1 MKNTILFFLLLYV
14 SLFAFA
20 QPSKVLFIGNSYT
33 YVNNLPELVSTMMSS
48 MGEGIEYEMSA
59 PGGCTFQQHCT
70 VSSSYIQQGNW
81 DYVVLQE
88 QSQLPSFPEEQFMQD
103 CYPYAASLCS
113 MTQEYN
119 TDARVVFY
127 MTWGRKNGDQ
137 QNCPYYPPLCT
148 YQGMD
153 SLLHL
158 RYIRMAE
165 DNHAWVSPVGAAWHY
180 IRDHYPTAE
189 LYQSDESHPSYLGS
203 YVAACCFYTVFT
215 GLNPCQIIWNGLL
228 DDATA
233 SMAKN
238 VAKTVVFD
246 SLWKWTFQSEPIPE
260 DSTAVVDFLLLEKG
274 ITIYPNPVS
283 NTLHFSV
290 PELVNSP
297 MVCILNVDGRVVY
310 SQQGFSSWKENQNQF
325 DLDVSFLNS
334 GIYFLSVNTGSY
346 KSTKKFTIFR

>member
-1 MKNTILFFLLLYV
+1 MKNPILIVFLLFV
-14 SLFAFA
+14 SLFAYA

-48 MGEGIEYEMSA
+48 SGESIEYLMSA

-88 QSQLPSFPEEQFMQD
+88 QSQLPSFPEDQFMQE

-119 TDARVVFY
+119 PSARIIFY
-127 MTWGRKNGDQ
+127 MTWGRKNGDP

-153 SLLHL
+153 SLLYL
-158 RYIRMAE
+158 RYMMMAE
-165 DNHAWVSPVGAAWHY
+165 DNHAWVSPVGATWHY
-180 IRDHYPTAE
+180 IRDHYPAEE

-203 YVAACCFYTVFT
+203 YVAACCFYTLFT
-215 GLNPCQIIWNGLL
+215 GRNPSQIGWNGLL

-233 SMAKN
+233 YIAKN
-238 VAKTVVFD
+238 AAKTVVFD
-246 SLWKWTFQSEPIPE
+246 SLWKWTFQVDPIPE
-260 DSTAVVDFLLLEKG
+260 DSTAVGNFQIQEKE
-274 ITIYPNPVS
+274 IVIYPNPAT

-290 PELVNSP
+290 PNIENNPIVS
-297 MVCILNVDGRVVY
+297 ITDVDGRVVY
-310 SQQGFSSWKENQNQF
+310 SQQGFSSWKENPF
-325 DLDVSFLNS
+325 DLDVSFLNN
-334 GIYFLSVNTGSY
+334 GIYFLSVNTGLY
-346 KSTKKFTIFR
+346 KSTKKFTIVR

>member
-1 MKNTILFFLLLYV
+1 MKNLISIFFLLFF

-20 QPSKVLFIGNSYT
+20 QSSKVLFIGNSYT
-33 YVNNLPELVSTMMSS
+33 YVNNLPELICEMMSS
-48 MGEGIEYEMSA
+48 TGESIEYQISA
-59 PGGCTFQQHCT
+59 PGGCTFQQHCI

-119 TDARVVFY
+119 ADARIIFY

-137 QNCPYYPPLCT
+137 QNCPIYPPLCT
-148 YQGMD
+148 YHGMD

-158 RYIRMAE
+158 RYMMMAD
-165 DNHAWVSPVGAAWHY
+165 DNQAWVSPVGAAWHY
-180 IRDHYPTAE
+180 IRDHYPVAE

-215 GLNPCQIIWNGLL
+215 KRNPCQITWNGLL

-238 VAKTVVFD
+238 AVKTVVFD
-246 SLWKWTFQSEPIPE
+246 SLWKWMFQPELIPE
-260 DSTAVVDFLLLEKG
+260 DSTAIRDFQMMEKEFS
-274 ITIYPNPVS
+274 IYPNPV
-283 NTLHFSV
+283 NCILHFSM
-290 PELVNSP
+290 PEKISNP
-297 MVCILNVDGRVVY
+297 IVCIMDMDGRMVY
-310 SQQGFSSWKENQNQF
+310 SQHGFSSQKEHQATC
-325 DLDVSFLNS
+325 DIDVSFLNN
-334 GIYFLSVNTGSY
+334 GIYFLSVNAGSY
-346 KSTKKFTIFR
+346 VSTKMFTIVR

>member
-1 MKNTILFFLLLYV
+1 MKNPILIVLLLFV

-48 MGEGIEYEMSA
+48 SGESIEYQMSA

-88 QSQLPSFPEEQFMQD
+88 QSQLPSFPEDQFMQE

-119 TDARVVFY
+119 EGAHIVFY

-137 QNCPYYPPLCT
+137 QNCPYDPPLCT

-153 SLLHL
+153 SLLYL
-158 RYIRMAE
+158 RYMMMAE
-165 DNHAWVSPVGAAWHY
+165 DNHAWVSPVGATWHY
-180 IRDHYPTAE
+180 IRDHFPVVE

-203 YVAACCFYTVFT
+203 YVAACCFYTLFT
-215 GLNPCQIIWNGLL
+215 GRNPNQIAWNGLL

-233 SMAKN
+233 TIAKN
-238 VAKTVVFD
+238 ATKTVVFD
-246 SLWKWTFQSEPIPE
+246 SLWKWTFQADPIPE
-260 DSTAVVDFLLLEKG
+260 DSTAVGNFQILDKE
-274 ITIYPNPVS
+274 IMIYPNPVTH
-283 NTLHFSV
+283 TLHFSL
-290 PELVNSP
+290 PEIANNAIVSI
-297 MVCILNVDGRVVY
+297 MDVEGRVVY
-310 SQQGFSSWKENQNQF
+310 SQQGFSCQKEKPF
-325 DLDVSFLNS
+325 AIDVSFLNN
-334 GIYFLSVNTGSY
+334 GIYFLSVHNGSY
-346 KSTKKFTIFR
+346 KSTKKFTIVR